1 MAFICRVVSQ
11 KAYLNSRFPW
21 QFWIHIFQT
30 AILGWFSESKK
41 YKISLYSQV
50 QMNSVLTYFKTQ
62 IYRKNKKLETK
73 IEYLVKNNLGES
85 SHQKLLSITSV
96 QMH

>member
-1 MAFICRVVSQ
+1 
-11 KAYLNSRFPW
+11 
-21 QFWIHIFQT
+21 
-30 AILGWFSESKK
+30 
-41 YKISLYSQV
+41 
-50 QMNSVLTYFKTQ
+50 MNSVLTYFKTQ

-73 IEYLVKNNLGES
+73 IEYLIKNNLGES